1 MGEEPEQTLKIVQAM
16 DKEDDSIRIL
26 QCEGYLN
33 NETYGYAKDILA
45 RLFRGN
51 IYRVIF
57 DLQEVKYISSS
68 GWAVF
73 LGPIEVARVQ
83 GGDIKL
89 AAMTQE
95 VKFVFE
101 ALELNNII
109 ETYAAVE
116 DAVYAFKKK

>member
-1 MGEEPEQTLKIVQAM
+1 MPEEYTQTLKIIQVM

-33 NETYGYAKDILA
+33 NETYAYAKDILA
-45 RLFRGN
+45 RLFRGG
-51 IYRVIF
+51 IYKVIF
-57 DLQEVKYISSS
+57 DLQEVKYISST

-73 LGPIEVARVQ
+73 LGPIEVARAQ

-89 AAMTQE
+89 AGMAPE

-109 ETYAAVE
+109 EIYETAE
-116 DAVYAFKKK
+116 DAAYVFKKK